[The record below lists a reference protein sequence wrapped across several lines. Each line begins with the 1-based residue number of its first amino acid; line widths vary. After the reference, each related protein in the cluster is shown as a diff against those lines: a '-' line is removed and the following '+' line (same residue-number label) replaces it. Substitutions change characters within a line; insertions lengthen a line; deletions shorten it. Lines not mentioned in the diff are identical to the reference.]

1 MSTAKSKKKDRQTT
15 CICRFFQIKY
25 HSKLPQR
32 LLQPFDQALH
42 VKIPVQAG
50 HFTAPQVRLAA
61 NVADTRHQP
70 TTVLGALRAHA
81 FDAHAA
87 PTFALFGADTARRR
101 PLGLVDR
108 VAAVFALGR
117 FQQRVDDGPRE
128 TGHVGVLGVA
138 RWNPVLQTICWENA
152 QKYQKNQ
159 FMWKILKE
167 KNSVPEKSTLPP
179 PQLFSRKL
187 KGGQIISYFCIINN

>member
-25 HSKLPQR
+25 YSLPQR
-32 LLQPFDQALH
+32 LLQPLDQALH

-70 TTVLGALRAHA
+70 TTVLGALGAHA

-108 VAAVFALGR
+108 VASVFALGR
-117 FQQRVDDGPRE
+117 FQQRVDDGPRK
-128 TGHVGVLGVA
+128 TGHVRVCEVKTGFTDNLL
-138 RWNPVLQTICWENA
+138 RKCSKIS
-152 QKYQKNQ
+152 KKKQ

-167 KNSVPEKSTLPP
+167 KTLFRKSPPYHPLNYFPESL
-179 PQLFSRKL
+179 R
-187 KGGQIISYFCIINN
+187 GGADYIIFLYN